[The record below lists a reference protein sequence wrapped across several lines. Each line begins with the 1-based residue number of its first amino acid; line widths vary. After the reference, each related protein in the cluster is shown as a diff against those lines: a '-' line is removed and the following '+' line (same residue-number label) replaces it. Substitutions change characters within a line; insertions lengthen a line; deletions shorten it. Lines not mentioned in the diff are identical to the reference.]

1 MKLNM
6 FSRKNKEKTAKRV
19 VRCVVCKCGHKKP
32 NIAAFPPAPN
42 SMKFFLCGKAHKTAT
57 VASNLGSVLLLGHG
71 MVQGDS

>member
-6 FSRKNKEKTAKRV
+6 FARKIKAETAKKV
-19 VRCVVCKCGHKKP
+19 GKCELDTKSITK
-32 NIAAFPPAPN
+32 AAFPLAPKN
-42 SMKFFLCGKAHKTAT
+42 SMKFFLCRKAHKTAT